1 MNLGVFKRRVDVDA
15 EIQMTP
21 LKSLY
26 ASGDKDAHIFE
37 LSFYRGAQEMD
48 LSGASAQGYFIRADG
63 YTVPIVGAIS
73 GNVVSLTLS
82 EGCYYVVGNFN
93 LIIKVSIGE
102 SRKSVFWGNGY
113 VVRSMTDAIV
123 DEENVIPSLDEL
135 LAQIAAAE
143 SAAKAASTAATDAN
157 NATKAAQTATT
168 NANAATKAA
177 NTAATN
183 ANNATKAAQTATDNA
198 NAATKAAN
206 TAAGKIDNMTVQASG
221 LEAGAAPTADLSL
234 VDGHYN
240 LSFAIPKGDKGN
252 TGATGA
258 TPDIMVKVV
267 TGEAGTQASV
277 AQSGTAENPVITLTI
292 PRGDTGSI
300 DNLAENVALEIAK
313 YNFGQPY
320 NLLDNSDFAHPIAQA
335 GVNGAHGATGYA
347 VDRWMRTS
355 GATVSQAADGLKIV
369 SDKTNWTAGIQQ
381 RIEAKRF
388 ADVMTF
394 AVRGVFP
401 VACRLFVYIGS
412 GTTNF
417 GTAYF
422 QGDAAERTLVLKLTK
437 PDGLTG
443 DEVVNVYISPDTGS
457 TGTAAV
463 VRWAALY
470 EGEYTAETLPPY
482 VPKGYAAELAECLIY
497 YRKIKANNETFPGYA
512 TNGVAYAL
520 IALTQTMRISPTVT
534 VGGKFYYTL
543 GSAQGTTTETA
554 TAHNAN
560 ANRVVVK
567 CAVSVTGICT
577 GVITPHGDI
586 DISADL

>member
-157 NATKAAQTATT
+157 NATKAAQTAT
-168 NANAATKAA
+168 
-177 NTAATN
+177 
-183 ANNATKAAQTATDNA
+183 DNA

-221 LEAGAAPTADLSL
+221 LEAGAAPTADLSR

-258 TPDIMVKVV
+258 TPKITAKVV

-277 AQSGTAENPVITLTI
+277 TQSGTAENPVITLTI

-347 VDRWMRTS
+347 VDRWEVTT
-355 GATVSQAADGLKIV
+355 GATVSHVSKGSKVV
-369 SDKTNWTAGIQQ
+369 SDKSIWTAGIQQ
-381 RIEAKRF
+381 KIEAKRF
-388 ADVMTF
+388 VDTMTL
-394 AVRGVFP
+394 AVHGIFP
-401 VACRLFVYIGS
+401 VACRLYAYIGS
-412 GTTNF
+412 GTVNF
-417 GTAYF
+417 GDPGYF
-422 QGDAAERTLVLKLTK
+422 QGDPAERTLVLKLTK
-437 PDGLTG
+437 PSGLTG
-443 DEVVNVYISPDTGS
+443 DEVVNIYISPDTGS
-457 TGTAAV
+457 TGTAAIV
-463 VRWAALY
+463 QWAALY

-512 TNGVAYAL
+512 ANGVAYAF
-520 IALTQTMRISPTVT
+520 IALTQPMRISPTVT
-534 VGGKFYYTL
+534 GGGKFYYTL

-567 CAVSVTGICT
+567 CAVAVTGICT
-577 GVITPHGDI
+577 GVITPQGDI